1 MKNKKINVQKA
12 SILFIVYFFFLMF
25 PWSRQAFIDF
35 ASTLTKNGF
44 GINLIIYAVPVTL
57 GVIFYGKEVYQD
69 FAYFNNK
76 RKNKMWAVFVFFVF
90 VLSLNGI
97 LNAITENFGDSKNQA
112 AVVSA
117 TKEAPLLFIILL
129 FVILGPFLEEI
140 IFRKIL
146 ITELSQIIDKRIAI
160 SLSISS
166 FVLIH
171 VHQPIDIVNYLPVA
185 VVFTYAYL
193 KSGQHLSFSLSIHV
207 MNNAFAILF
216 PLLIN

>member
-1 MKNKKINVQKA
+1 MKNENLNIRKA
-12 SILFIVYFFFLMF
+12 SILFVVYFFLLMF
-25 PWSRQAFIDF
+25 PWSRQAVINF
-35 ASTLTKNGF
+35 ANTLTKNGF
-44 GINLIIYAVPVTL
+44 AINLMVYALPVTIGL
-57 GVIFYGKEVYQD
+57 IFYGKEVYYD
-69 FAYFNNK
+69 FNYFNNK
-76 RKNKMWAVFVFFVF
+76 RKNKTWAVFVFFIF

-112 AVVSA
+112 AVVDAS
-117 TKEAPLLFIILL
+117 KQAPLLLVILL
-129 FVILGPFLEEI
+129 FVILGPFLEEV

-171 VHQPIDIVNYLPVA
+171 VHQPIDIINYLPVA

-207 MNNAFAILF
+207 MNNAFAVLF

>member
-1 MKNKKINVQKA
+1 MKNK
-12 SILFIVYFFFLMF
+12 
-25 PWSRQAFIDF
+25 
-35 ASTLTKNGF
+35 
-44 GINLIIYAVPVTL
+44 
-57 GVIFYGKEVYQD
+57 
-69 FAYFNNK
+69 
-76 RKNKMWAVFVFFVF
+76 KMWAVFVFFVF

-97 LNAITENFGDSKNQA
+97 LNAITENFGDSKNQT

-117 TKEAPLLFIILL
+117 TKEAPLLFVILL

-160 SLSISS
+160 SFSISS
-166 FVLIH
+166 FVLIR

-207 MNNAFAILF
+207 MNNTFAILF
-216 PLLIN
+216 PLLINKKIQVDCYAQSAWIFVLNYFLFFAFFSCRSALTCVR